1 MISRIRRL
9 SIGGLLLVLVAALFW
24 QQPSSSAVLY
34 TGVAAIDNGPLRLEV
49 IVDPPVAKPGDTI
62 HLTARVS
69 NRDSGLLTPS
79 ISLSLPPGLSGD
91 AYALPAGATFNLQEK
106 RIAWHRALGLPA
118 GLETL
123 GLPGC
128 ALHTSV
134 EVVGVARTGTSGLER
149 GYAWLEVPGGVR
161 GTSPWSAQWLVFPRA
176 GTWPPSAIT
185 PALLWG
191 W

>member
-1 MISRIRRL
+1 TPWIGFQDRGQRLARIQL
-9 SIGGLLLVLVAALFW
+9 HGAEPGAPAFLLL
-24 QQPSSSAVLY
+24 
-34 TGVAAIDNGPLRLEV
+34 
-49 IVDPPVAKPGDTI
+49 
-62 HLTARVS
+62 
-69 NRDSGLLTPS
+69 
-79 ISLSLPPGLSGD
+79 GLSTERFG
-91 AYALPAGATFNLQEK
+91 
-106 RIAWHRALGLPA
+106 ALGLPA